1 MKLSEAI
8 AKIDAFKPND
18 YGQEEKISWL
28 SNLDA
33 TVKKE
38 IIDTH
43 ESAEKVE
50 FKGYDEN
57 TSLDTEL
64 LVPAPHDEMYLRW
77 LEAQI
82 DYYNGEIGRYS
93 NSMTMFNSEYSAYT
107 REYNRTHMPLG
118 KSFKYF

>member
-1 MKLSEAI
+1 MKICEAI
-8 AKIDAFKPND
+8 AKIDTLKPND
-18 YGQEEKISWL
+18 FGPEEKISWL
-28 SNLDA
+28 SKLDA

-43 ESAEKVE
+43 EGAGSIE
-50 FKGYDEN
+50 FNGYNEN
-57 TSLDTEL
+57 TSLDTQL
-64 LVPAPHDEMYLRW
+64 LVPAPHDAMYIRW

-82 DYYNGEIGRYS
+82 DYHLGEITRYS
-93 NSMTMFNSEYSAYT
+93 NSMTMFNSEYSAYS